1 MNLRVPDH
9 VRHHSQDHGGVVI
22 LDTFGG
28 KWLALN
34 ATAGDFWRAWEVG
47 CDFEAGV
54 RAVAARYPQMPLEA
68 LLADGQRLM
77 DEFIH
82 RGLLTSDASPD
93 PHPPATPTQTP
104 GSEIRPADDAPGP
117 VGSASRPV
125 DAASGPAHG
134 TAVAA
139 DGNTLM
145 AETPASAELPCLGW
159 ARGGLALCFLIAT
172 CLIVRCFPFRIQLAL
187 VRATRRWCR
196 RGAEPEEAAATV
208 AAVDWAARRYPGRA
222 ACLEQS
228 LTAVLL
234 AAVVGR
240 RLDWCLGAAPD
251 PYRFHAW
258 VEAQG
263 HPVPTGDDPA
273 PALGYARLLS
283 A

>member
-22 LDTFGG
+22 LDTSRG

-34 ATAGDFWRAWEVG
+34 ATAGEFWRAWEVG
-47 CDFEAGV
+47 CGFEAGV
-54 RAVAARYPQMPLEA
+54 RAVAARYPRMPLES
-68 LLADGQRLM
+68 LLADGRHLM
-77 DEFIH
+77 DELIH
-82 RGLLTSDASPD
+82 RGLLTTSTSPA
-93 PHPPATPTQTP
+93 PRPPSTLPEMPGNETGVARSAT
-104 GSEIRPADDAPGP
+104 GP
-117 VGSASRPV
+117 VGT
-125 DAASGPAHG
+125 AATTRG
-134 TAVAA
+134 TA
-139 DGNTLM
+139 LM
-145 AETPASAELPCLGW
+145 AETAAPAELPRPGW
-159 ARGGLALCFLIAT
+159 GRGGLALCFLIAT
-172 CLIVRCFPFRIQLAL
+172 CLIVRCFSFRIQLAL

-196 RGAEPEEAAATV
+196 RGAGSKEAAATV
-208 AAVDWAARRYPGRA
+208 ATVDWAARRYPGRA

-234 AAVVGR
+234 AAAAGR

-263 HPVPTGDDPA
+263 RPVPTEDDPA
-273 PALGYARLLS
+273 SALGYARLLS